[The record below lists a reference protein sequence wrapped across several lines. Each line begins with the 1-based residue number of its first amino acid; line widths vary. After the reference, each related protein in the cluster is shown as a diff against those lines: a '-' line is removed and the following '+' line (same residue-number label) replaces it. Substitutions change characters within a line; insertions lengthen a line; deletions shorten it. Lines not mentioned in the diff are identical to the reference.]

1 MPLPSPKFLT
11 SHNIINV
18 FSDVSTGKKLCP
30 IFRGMM
36 LICLGYEYG
45 HSGKVGIMG
54 VSAK

>member
-1 MPLPSPKFLT
+1 MPSPKFLT